1 MAGIIIALLI
11 LIAVGVAVGVTIF
24 FLYRRR
30 ETFILLFRTKN
41 EENSNKIAMSEF
53 TGNRNTDKRNDGNN
67 NHFFYYPRQR

>member
-11 LIAVGVAVGVTIF
+11 LIAVGVAVGITIF
-24 FLYRRR
+24 VLYRQR

-53 TGNRNTDKRNDGNN
+53 TGNRNTDKRNDDGIK
-67 NHFFYYPRQR
+67 NHFFY